1 MRASDI
7 RVSNLRIST
16 VRQLSL
22 RFSLLF
28 AVMIAL
34 FSAGIILLL
43 RAGIRHRQNGE
54 LISAARMIAASLRDE
69 RVQELGV
76 DLPYYITFSVY
87 KGGTQEAIATNDPF
101 LPALPITPRGAERYT
116 AKQYFIDGDLNIL
129 YYAVHIDVPEDYV
142 IQTALNMDTDTAESI
157 IAGLPNILAAV
168 TVPLLILSYIAVFF
182 MTKRTMRSVRAM
194 TDAAQKISGSNLTE
208 RLPVTDRGDDFDVLA
223 KTFNDL
229 LSRLQADFERERR
242 FTADVSHEL
251 KTPLAVILGHAN
263 LLRRWGKHDP
273 DRLEK
278 SLSALIR
285 EAHSMEAI
293 IGNLLQMTRLENGR
307 VPLDKTSVAAAEFF
321 NRLIDGTHSYAPYVS
336 FTEHIEVPALY
347 TDEELLYQACTAV
360 ISNSVKF
367 AGENAHIELSI
378 RPVLEADSLPD
389 TSAAES
395 ACIISISDNGP
406 GFGEDMLPHIFERF
420 YRGDAAHT
428 RGAGGAGL
436 GLSIAAS
443 IMYTL
448 GGSIRAENNQG
459 KGACIILQ
467 LP

>member
-1 MRASDI
+1 MFEKNAPDI
-7 RVSNLRIST
+7 VLLDIMLPELNGLEVLRRIRKTSHTPVIMLTARGDTFDKVSGLDSGADDYLAKPFEIEE
-16 VRQLSL
+16 
-22 RFSLLF
+22 LL
-28 AVMIAL
+28 
-34 FSAGIILLL
+34 
-43 RAGIRHRQNGE
+43 
-54 LISAARMIAASLRDE
+54 ARMR
-69 RVQELGV
+69 
-76 DLPYYITFSVY
+76 
-87 KGGTQEAIATNDPF
+87 
-101 LPALPITPRGAERYT
+101 
-116 AKQYFIDGDLNIL
+116 
-129 YYAVHIDVPEDYV
+129 
-142 IQTALNMDTDTAESI
+142 
-157 IAGLPNILAAV
+157 
-168 TVPLLILSYIAVFF
+168 
-182 MTKRTMRSVRAM
+182 
-194 TDAAQKISGSNLTE
+194 
-208 RLPVTDRGDDFDVLA
+208 
-223 KTFNDL
+223 
-229 LSRLQADFERERR
+229 ADFERERR

-321 NRLIDGTHSYAPYVS
+321 NRLIDGTHSYAPHVS

-389 TSAAES
+389 TSAA
-395 ACIISISDNGP
+395 
-406 GFGEDMLPHIFERF
+406 
-420 YRGDAAHT
+420 
-428 RGAGGAGL
+428 
-436 GLSIAAS
+436 
-443 IMYTL
+443 
-448 GGSIRAENNQG
+448 GS
-459 KGACIILQ
+459 ACIILQ

>member
-54 LISAARMIAASLRDE
+54 LISAARVIAASLRDE
-69 RVQELGV
+69 RVQELGA

-87 KGGTQEAIATNDPF
+87 KGGTQEAIAINDPF

-273 DRLEK
+273 DRLEN

-321 NRLIDGTHSYAPYVS
+321 NRLIDGTHSYASHVS

-389 TSAAES
+389 TSAAGS